1 MEYLY
6 YHLKTI
12 PRTTMADKNYSNIP
26 LELKLK
32 LKKIIDRGFNKNNN
46 LKKEKILELKK
57 IEEEKATKKFKK
69 EKDLFITDK
78 QASEGNP
85 GDKELG
91 NPVKP
96 IK

>member
-1 MEYLY
+1 
-6 YHLKTI
+6 
-12 PRTTMADKNYSNIP
+12 MADKNYSNIP

-32 LKKIIDRGFNKNNN
+32 LKKIIDRDFNKNNN
-46 LKKEKILELKK
+46 LRKEKILELKK
-57 IEEEKATKKFKK
+57 IEEEKATKKFKR

>member
-1 MEYLY
+1 
-6 YHLKTI
+6 
-12 PRTTMADKNYSNIP
+12 MADKNYSNIP
-26 LELKLK
+26 PELKLK
-32 LKKIIDRGFNKNNN
+32 LKKIIDRDFNKNNN
-46 LKKEKILELKK
+46 LRKEKILELKK
-57 IEEEKATKKFKK
+57 IEEEKATKKFKR

>member
-1 MEYLY
+1 
-6 YHLKTI
+6 
-12 PRTTMADKNYSNIP
+12 MADKNYSNIP